1 MAGVGGGRSE
11 TAALKQNL
19 EDQLD
24 RLMTQLEELEGCRG
38 DMEVSEWEGIREE
51 TLEELKHFS
60 ASLEKMTAG
69 DMTLVDQL
77 SSLKLAT
84 QAAISDAFKTPEVRS
99 SQSAH
104 GLSPIYLYRDHRCYY
119 YVPIYFLPMIFL

>member
-1 MAGVGGGRSE
+1 MTARISVCSMAGIGGGRSE
-11 TAALKQNL
+11 TATLKRNL

-38 DMEVSEWEGIREE
+38 DMEVLEWEGIREE

-84 QAAISDAFKTPEVRS
+84 QAAISEAFKTPEVS
-99 SQSAH
+99 NYGHSCFVKTI
-104 GLSPIYLYRDHRCYY
+104 LFDK
-119 YVPIYFLPMIFL
+119 